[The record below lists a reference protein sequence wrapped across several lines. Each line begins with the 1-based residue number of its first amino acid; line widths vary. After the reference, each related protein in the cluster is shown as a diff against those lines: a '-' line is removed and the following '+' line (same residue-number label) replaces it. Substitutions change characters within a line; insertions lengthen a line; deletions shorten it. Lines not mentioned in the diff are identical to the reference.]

1 MVRVSAWELVGVND
15 ELNALPGLNGGRADS
30 AWSRP
35 EASRQASR
43 PAQDRT
49 GNKRNA
55 TQHNSLEPVPRP
67 GVWIKLDHLQPPHH
81 NVIIHERW
89 LQKTRD

>member
-1 MVRVSAWELVGVND
+1 MLRVSAWELVGVND
-15 ELNALPGLNGGRADS
+15 ELNALPGLNGGRETLRGAGPRL
-30 AWSRP
+30 AG
-35 EASRQASR
+35 RQAGLR
-43 PAQDRT
+43 RT

-55 TQHNSLEPVPRP
+55 TQHNSLERVPRP